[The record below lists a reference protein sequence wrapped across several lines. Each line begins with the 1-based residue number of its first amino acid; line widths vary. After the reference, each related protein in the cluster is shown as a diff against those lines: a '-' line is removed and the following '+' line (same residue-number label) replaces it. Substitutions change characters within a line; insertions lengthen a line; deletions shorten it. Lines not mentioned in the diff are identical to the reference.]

1 MADTTLF
8 ELVSPEKLVISK
20 NVSMVVVPGAE
31 GFFGVLPRHT
41 SMLSTLAPG
50 VINVYEGDNVTDSLF
65 VVNGFAEV
73 TEERCTVLAEEV
85 LPVDDI
91 DTDEYEKQI
100 ESLKDEASRSEGGSA
115 EKIRKNAKTGRPLPA
130 ARPIQSKTGR
140 PRRTEKPAGRPIS
153 ASLFLHFTIY

>member
-8 ELVSPEKLVISK
+8 ELVSPEKLVMSK

-31 GFFGVLPRHT
+31 GLFGVLPRHT

-85 LPVDDI
+85 IPVDDI
-91 DTDEYEKQI
+91 DTDKYEKQI
-100 ESLKDEASRSEGGSA
+100 EALKDEVSRLESNSA
-115 EKIRKNAKTGRPLPA
+115 EKIRKNIEEREQILTAMIKAKN
-130 ARPIQSKTGR
+130 
-140 PRRTEKPAGRPIS
+140 
-153 ASLFLHFTIY
+153 H

>member
-8 ELVSPEKLVISK
+8 ELVSPEKLVMSK

-31 GFFGVLPRHT
+31 GLFGVLPRHT

-50 VINVYEGDNVTDSLF
+50 VVNVYEGDNVTDSLF

-85 LPVDDI
+85 IPIDNI
-91 DTDEYEKQI
+91 DTDKYEKQI
-100 ESLKDEASRSEGGSA
+100 EALKDEASRSESDSA
-115 EKIRKNAKTGRPLPA
+115 EKIRKNIEEREQILAAMIKAKNP
-130 ARPIQSKTGR
+130 
-140 PRRTEKPAGRPIS
+140 
-153 ASLFLHFTIY
+153 